1 MFIEAPELACY
12 PNLHHAFFTR
22 QGGVSEGIY
31 ASLNGGLGSSD
42 DPAKVAENR
51 RRMAEDL
58 NVAPNAL
65 ISVHQIHSPDAVI
78 VEGPWAAERPKADG
92 MATAVPGIALGITTA
107 DCGPIL
113 FADPH
118 AGVIGAAHAGWR
130 GALTGVLEGTIEA
143 MERLGAKREQIV
155 AVLGPTISQAA
166 YEVGPDFVT
175 RFTDA
180 DAGYRR
186 FFEPSERADHA
197 MFDLPGFIGTRLE
210 AAGIAEFTN
219 LGLCTYSNEDYFFSY
234 RRTTHRNE
242 PDYGRLISAITL
254 TP

>member
-1 MFIEAPELACY
+1 MFIEAPELASY

-51 RRMAEDL
+51 HRMAEDL
-58 NVAPNAL
+58 DVAPDAL
-65 ISVHQIHSPDAVI
+65 ISVYQVHSPDAVI
-78 VEGPWAAERPKADG
+78 VEGPWPGERPKADG
-92 MATAVPGIALGITTA
+92 MATALPGLALAITTA

-130 GALTGVLEGTIEA
+130 GALTGVLENTIAA
-143 MERLGAKREQIV
+143 MESLGAKRKQIV

-180 DAGYRR
+180 STDYKR
-186 FFEPSERADHA
+186 FFVPGERPEHA
-197 MFDLPGFIGTRLE
+197 MFDLPGFIGMRLE
-210 AAGIAEFTN
+210 AAGIAEFAN
-219 LGLCTYSNEDYFFSY
+219 LGLCTYTNEDYFFSY
-234 RRTTHRNE
+234 RRKTHHNE